1 MTLRLCTVCGEP
13 CEGSRCTGHRTPDT
27 RTGRGVGH
35 AGDDAVFRAIS
46 SRLRRASPFC
56 QSCGARGDLTVDH
69 IIPTS
74 EAPELAR
81 EVLNMRVL
89 CRSCN
94 SRRGNRV
101 SDAERQG
108 VLDAI
113 AARHHRRSRSAV
125 MGRPVV
131 RLSSQVSGGMPPSEG
146 ATPRGGRQNL
156 CHSPRDGA
164 L

>member
-1 MTLRLCTVCGEP
+1 MTLRLCTVCAEP
-13 CEGSRCTGHRTPDT
+13 CEGSRCAAHRSPDT

-35 AGDDAVFRAIS
+35 ANDDAVFRAIS

-89 CRSCN
+89 CRGCN

-101 SDAERQG
+101 TDAERAG

-113 AARHHRRSRSAV
+113 AARSRRRSRSAV
-125 MGRPVV
+125 MGRPIE
-131 RLSSQVSGGMPPSEG
+131 RLSPQVSGGMPPSEG
-146 ATPRGGRQNL
+146 ATPRGGRQNMCYTSEDL
-156 CHSPRDGA
+156 
-164 L
+164 